1 MARPFEFSAWTK
13 FQDQPV
19 AHPGKIFDRADNDG
33 ISGCPQGGPAPYG
46 RVLVAGISGHQGT
59 QAGGP
64 ATWGQGDRYHT
75 LADSVSLP
83 DKNGAYLKTA
93 TGQTYAA
100 AGVSLPVDAN
110 GDLIVRGI
118 GMWTE
123 HGACFNSRLSQ
134 PFGLGDIYYQS
145 ETYGQVGMA
154 QEGRLWCY
162 CETDIDIGDKL
173 YFRTVITDA
182 TDGIQLLGGFSN
194 VGGAEFQEFK
204 GGSVF
209 RPGTAGGAFVINL
222 NK

>member
-1 MARPFEFSAWTK
+1 MARPFEFSAWAT
-13 FQDQPV
+13 FQEQPV

-33 ISGCPQGGPAPYG
+33 ISGVPQGGPAPYG

-64 ATWGQGDRYHT
+64 ATWGLSDRYHT
-75 LADSVSLP
+75 LCDSVSLP
-83 DKNGAYLKTA
+83 DKDGAYLMDDA
-93 TGQTYAA
+93 GQTYAA
-100 AGVSLPVDAN
+100 AALTLPVDAA

-123 HGACFNSRLSQ
+123 HGACFNARLAQ
-134 PFGLGDIYYQS
+134 PFGLGDTFYQPEIS
-145 ETYGQVGMA
+145 GQIGMA
-154 QEGRLWCY
+154 QEGRIWAY

-173 YFRTVITDA
+173 YFRTVVTDA
-182 TDGIQLLGGFSN
+182 TDGLQLLGGFSN
-194 VGGAEFQEFK
+194 AAGAEFQEFK

-209 RPGTAGGAFVINL
+209 RPGPAGGAFVINL